1 MGRAETERQRA
12 GGGRRGSRAGR
23 LARRFLGLV
32 ALFAVMLL
40 VVGVGLV
47 VRSPEP
53 QERVYSVSEQAQLD
67 AELRYRSAA
76 GQARVAAAAPALDPE
91 AAAELAAAAADLDE
105 QADAV
110 ALPRSPGPTAEP
122 GTDPATGAATG
133 AAGASAQS
141 PTGSP
146 AGSTAGSSA
155 APAPAD
161 GPAVLTALR
170 DSALRSLRDANRADP
185 GPGRVLA
192 AAGVNQWRHALRLG
206 DTLGVDPGL
215 PSPGALSAVDLAAGT
230 GPFADLPTPDAS
242 TGAEPLAALPTGSA
256 PPEAPA
262 ECAGTPL
269 GPDADRQALLHA
281 RTAEDEARYAYEV
294 AAALLPE
301 PARALESAS
310 VHRSAAEAVT
320 DRLTALCVPEAPTAT
335 GYAIG
340 PDFRADP
347 VAATRAIEQAHTEFY
362 AGLIATVGPDAR
374 AWAVVSFSAAAQRS
388 LDAGTPLDALPGL
401 ATAPAPPTAPAT
413 APPTADSHG

>member
-1 MGRAETERQRA
+1 MGRAGTERQRA

-23 LARRFLGLV
+23 LARRSLGLV
-32 ALFAVMLL
+32 GLFAVMLL
-40 VVGVGLV
+40 VVGVGLA

-76 GQARVAAAAPALDPE
+76 GQARIAAAAPALDPE
-91 AAAELAAAAADLDE
+91 AAAELAAAATDLDE

-110 ALPRSPGPTAEP
+110 ALPRSPDPTAEP
-122 GTDPATGAATG
+122 GTDPATGAVGG
-133 AAGASAQS
+133 AGAQS
-141 PTGSP
+141 PTGSTTGP
-146 AGSTAGSSA
+146 SA
-155 APAPAD
+155 APTPAD

-170 DSALRSLRDANRADP
+170 DSALRSLSDASRADP

-242 TGAEPLAALPTGSA
+242 TGAEPTAAPPTGSA
-256 PPEAPA
+256 PPEALPEAPA

-269 GPDADRQALLHA
+269 GPDADRQGLLHA

-320 DRLTALCVPEAPTAT
+320 DRLAALCVPEAPTAT

-401 ATAPAPPTAPAT
+401 ATAPAPAPPPAPPA
-413 APPTADSHG
+413 APPTADPGG